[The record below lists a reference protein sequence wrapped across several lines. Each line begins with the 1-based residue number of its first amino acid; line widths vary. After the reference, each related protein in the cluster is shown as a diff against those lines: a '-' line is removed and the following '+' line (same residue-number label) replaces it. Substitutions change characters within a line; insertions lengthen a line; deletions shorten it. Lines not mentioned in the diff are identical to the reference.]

1 MPAHKKRKKKTSP
14 HRSPQHQAAPA
25 APPVIVDRRLME
37 QGLGTIT
44 RLLAEQG
51 FATHEEADDYLQN
64 LLAESGGK
72 LPEVAPRTPLEEAQE
87 VIYQALEKKG
97 RQRLNLARKA
107 LDISP
112 DCADAYVL
120 LAEGTKDPIEAR
132 RLYEQGMQAGERAIG
147 SELFADPTTPFWGY
161 LPTRPYMRAREG
173 LADVLWFLGEQ
184 DEAIG
189 HYRELLR
196 LNPNDNQGIRYKLL
210 PRLLTRGDD
219 AAARKLL
226 DQYKDEFSASW
237 AYARALLLF
246 RRYGQGKRAN
256 RALLEAIET
265 NPFVPI
271 YLLGLEEPPKKLP
284 ELIEAGSP
292 SEAVEYLV
300 EGVDAWLETP
310 GALEWLAPLMTAAL
324 AQVLEE
330 EMPDL
335 LDDLGS
341 LGELDDIPGLPGQPG
356 PLQFPRR

>member
-1 MPAHKKRKKKTSP
+1 M
-14 HRSPQHQAAPA
+14 
-25 APPVIVDRRLME
+25 DRRLME

-44 RLLAEQG
+44 RLLTEQG
-51 FATHEEADDYLQN
+51 FATPEEADAYLEN
-64 LLAESGGK
+64 LLAESGGQ
-72 LPEVAPRTPLEEAQE
+72 LPEVTPRTPLEKAQE
-87 VIYQALEKKG
+87 VVYQALEKKG

-107 LDISP
+107 IEISP

-120 LAEGTKDPIEAR
+120 LAEGTKDPTEAR

-147 SELFADPTTPFWGY
+147 PELFADPTTPFWGY

-184 DEAIG
+184 EEAIG

-210 PRLLTRGDD
+210 PRLLTGGDD

-226 DQYKDEFSASW
+226 DQYKGELSASW
-237 AYARALLLF
+237 TYSRALLLF

-256 RALLEAIET
+256 RALMEAIET

-271 YLLGLEEPPKKLP
+271 YLLGLEEPPKTLP
-284 ELIEAGSP
+284 ELIEPGGP

-300 EGVDAWLETP
+300 EGIDAWLDTP

-324 AQVLEE
+324 AQALEE

-335 LDDLGS
+335 LDDPDILDGFVDVADTPSPLGR
-341 LGELDDIPGLPGQPG
+341 LR
-356 PLQFPRR
+356 FPRRR